1 MTTQTVQAVPTPA
14 LPPVMFDFDEA
25 FQTKI
30 AAHFMRDESFARR
43 TIDLIQPELFE
54 SLSTRL
60 LIKLSIDYF
69 KQYNTVPPGTSV
81 WSQLLKDAI
90 ANNLI
95 RSDVK
100 GDVFAQF
107 KLIHKE
113 NLAGQRHVEDQIS
126 EFALHQAIQDSMI
139 ECVDLLQQRRFDDIK
154 QRLETAFRVGVD
166 VDTDDIVEYW
176 SNIDQRTNVR
186 KDMAS
191 GLIKPQGITTGIK
204 QLDNLLYHKGWG
216 RKELSVFLGAA
227 KRGKSTALIHFSIL
241 ASLAGFNV
249 FYITAEVAGTIV
261 ADRMDANVT
270 GLTMDEIKTRMN
282 DVRSKVESRGKAG
295 KVGRVDILEVPTG
308 SFKPM
313 QLRRI
318 LDKQMAKGIQYD
330 MVVPDYADIMAPDE
344 KSSDAIEN
352 SKSVWIGLR
361 AIAQEY
367 NIAML
372 TATQANRD
380 GAKAETTKDTD
391 VAEDF
396 NKVRIADLM
405 ISINR
410 TEQERKRNQ
419 ARLFLAAS
427 RNQAGEVSITIKQN
441 IESMNFL
448 EQILAIN

>member
-1 MTTQTVQAVPTPA
+1 M
-14 LPPVMFDFDEA
+14 PPVTFDFDEA

-43 TIDLIQPELFE
+43 TIDLIQPELFDT
-54 SLSTRL
+54 LSTRI
-60 LIKLSIDYF
+60 LIKLAVDHF
-69 KQYNTVPPGTSV
+69 TKYNTVPSSVSV

-90 ANNLI
+90 ASNMI

-100 GDVFAQF
+100 ADVFTQF

-113 NLAGQRHVEDQIS
+113 NLAGQRHVEDEIS
-126 EFALHQAIQDSMI
+126 KFSLHQAIQETMI
-139 ECVDLLQQRRFDDIK
+139 ECVDLLQQHRFEDIK
-154 QRLETAFRVGVD
+154 KKMEQAFRTGVD

-176 SNIDQRTNVR
+176 STVEQRTNVR
-186 KDMAS
+186 KDVAS

-249 FYITAEVAGTIV
+249 FYVTAEVAGSIV
-261 ADRMDANVT
+261 ADRMDANVS
-270 GLTMDEIKTRMN
+270 GLTMDEIRTRIN
-282 DVRSKVESRGKAG
+282 DVHRKVESRGIAG
-295 KVGRVDILEVPTG
+295 KVGRIDILEVPTG

-318 LDKQMAKGIQYD
+318 LDKQMAKGITYD

-344 KSSDAIEN
+344 KTNDAIEN
-352 SKSVWIGLR
+352 SKSIWIGLR
-361 AIAQEY
+361 SIAQEY
-367 NIAML
+367 NLAML

-396 NKVRIADLM
+396 NKVRIADIM

-441 IESMNFL
+441 IESMNFI